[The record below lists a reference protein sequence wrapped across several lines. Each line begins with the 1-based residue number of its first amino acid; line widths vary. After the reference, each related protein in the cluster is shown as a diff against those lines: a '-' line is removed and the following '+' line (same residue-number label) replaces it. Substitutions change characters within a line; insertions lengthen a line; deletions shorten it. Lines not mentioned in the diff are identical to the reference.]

1 MLVRTILVVFAL
13 VVIGAGAASNSSYAQ
28 SLEADV
34 LLKGGTLIDGT
45 GGARRSGDVAVRD
58 GRIVGVGKLDAVEAR
73 WTIDCS
79 GMIVCPG
86 FIDLHNHSDRQ
97 IVAAGTRAAIN
108 YVTQGCTTIV
118 TGNCGSGPVDAAKF
132 YTSVDL
138 HGAGANVAHLLAQG
152 SLRNAVIGTDLRE
165 PTDDELKRM
174 LELTE
179 QAMRDGV
186 WGMSTGLI
194 YVPSSYAKTD
204 ELISIAKVVAA
215 HGGIYASHI
224 RTEGTGVLG
233 AVEEALKI
241 GRAAD
246 MPVHIS
252 HFKSSGRDA
261 WGLVRRAA
269 LMIAAERK
277 QGRQVTADQY
287 PYIASSTSLHAT
299 LLPSWARAGG
309 QKEFLKRLDSD
320 ETGSKLREIIATSI
334 EKKSNGDAVRIARYR
349 PRQDWVGLSLLAIA
363 TREKRPVIDIAY
375 EILRAGGAAIVN
387 FSMNEEDVRHI
398 MAIDWVATASDGRA
412 YLPGSDRPHPRN
424 YGTFP
429 RKIGYYSLQEGV
441 LPLEQA
447 IRSATGLPAKIL
459 GLSDRG
465 WLKTGLAADIVVFD
479 PEEVRD
485 RATFDDPHQYSQ
497 GIRHVFV
504 NGTPTVVNGSGTGA
518 LAGRALRH
526 ATTGDAKSEKPA
538 EKAE

>member
-1 MLVRTILVVFAL
+1 MDYVRF
-13 VVIGAGAASNSSYAQ
+13 VIVMAAFGAAARSSQAEP
-28 SLEADV
+28 LNADV
-34 LLKGGTLIDGT
+34 LLTGGTLVDGS
-45 GGARRSGDVAVRD
+45 GAVGRVGDVAIHD
-58 GRIVGVGKLDAVEAR
+58 ARIVGVGKLDDVEAR
-73 WTIDCS
+73 WRIDCS

-97 IVAAGTRAAIN
+97 VVAPATRAAMN
-108 YVTQGCTTIV
+108 YVTQGCTTMV
-118 TGNCGSGPVDAAKF
+118 TGNCGSGPVDAANF
-132 YTSVDL
+132 YDAIDE
-138 HGAGANVAHLLAQG
+138 HGAGTNVAHLLPQG
-152 SLRNAVIGTDLRE
+152 GLRNAVIGTDLRE
-165 PTDDELKRM
+165 PTGDELKRM
-174 LELTE
+174 IELTE

-194 YVPSSYAKTD
+194 YVPSSYATTD

-224 RTEGTGVLG
+224 RTEGTQVLG

-241 GRAAD
+241 GRHANL
-246 MPVHIS
+246 PVHVS

-261 WGLVRRAA
+261 WGLVRTAA
-269 LMIAAERK
+269 EMIAAERK
-277 QGRQVTADQY
+277 LGRKVTADQY

-309 QKEFLKRLDSD
+309 QKKFLTRLDSE
-320 ETGSKLREIIATSI
+320 ETGPKLRAIVATAI

-363 TREKRPVIDIAY
+363 EREKRPVIDIAY

-447 IRSATGLPAKIL
+447 IRSATGLPAEIL
-459 GLSDRG
+459 GLTDRG
-465 WLKTGLAADIVVFD
+465 LLKTGLAADVVVLD
-479 PEEVRD
+479 PKQVKD
-485 RATFDDPHQYSQ
+485 RATFDAPHQYSQ
-497 GIRHVFV
+497 GIRFVFV
-504 NGTPTVVNGSGTGA
+504 NGTPTVVDGAGTGA
-518 LAGRALRH
+518 LGGQALRH
-526 ATTGDAKSEKPA
+526 VSAADKGSS